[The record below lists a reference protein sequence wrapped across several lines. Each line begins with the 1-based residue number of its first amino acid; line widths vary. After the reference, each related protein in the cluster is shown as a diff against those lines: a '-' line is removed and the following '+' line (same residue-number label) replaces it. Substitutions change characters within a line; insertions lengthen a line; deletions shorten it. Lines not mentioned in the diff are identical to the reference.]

1 MIEPMAPVPAVT
13 DTAPV
18 PMREHVT
25 LAPAVTYG
33 SRAPVIEPMAPFLLT
48 LKAVADTDMN
58 GPAMR
63 PNQRCLCSVN
73 CRVNRTPA
81 CCVGTT
87 DHLVIFRV
95 LHYNPLSANQLR
107 LEEILR
113 ATRNFSIVG
122 LVATQRRAPVGL
134 EIGSSRQ
141 FGCTIVEAGWA
152 RAPLSNKSS
161 GVLLALRKPFTTE
174 HIHQTWTPPPSLQG
188 RALAARLKGGFFDLF
203 VCCMYLPPRPQTAS
217 KRGGYQRT
225 VEALLEWL
233 DERLSEQKHR
243 TTPIVLMDA
252 SDGIGLELRAG
263 RYCSVETQCIAAA
276 GARRE
281 HAAAKRL
288 RETMEKH
295 HMRATSAEMGGPT
308 WFGSERTVFTHRLRL
323 GSCCASS
330 PMLWSAPSGGG
341 GAAAH

>member
-1 MIEPMAPVPAVT
+1 M
-13 DTAPV
+13 
-18 PMREHVT
+18 
-25 LAPAVTYG
+25 
-33 SRAPVIEPMAPFLLT
+33 
-48 LKAVADTDMN
+48 
-58 GPAMR
+58 
-63 PNQRCLCSVN
+63 
-73 CRVNRTPA
+73 
-81 CCVGTT
+81 
-87 DHLVIFRV
+87 IFRV

-107 LEEILR
+107 LEEKLR

-134 EIGSSRQ
+134 EISSSRH

-252 SDGIGLELRAG
+252 NDGIGLELRAG
-263 RYCSVETQCIAAA
+263 RYRSVETQCIAAA

-281 HAAAKRL
+281 HAAVKRL
-288 RETMEKH
+288 REIMEKH
-295 HMRATSAEMGGPT
+295 HMRATSAELGGPT
-308 WFGSERTVFTHRLRL
+308 WFGSEGQSSLIDYVC
-323 GSCCASS
+323 SCCASS
-330 PMLWSAPSGGG
+330 PMLWPAPSAGG
-341 GAAAH
+341 GAAAHQYAPIEGPCATGSGV

>member
-1 MIEPMAPVPAVT
+1 M
-13 DTAPV
+13 
-18 PMREHVT
+18 
-25 LAPAVTYG
+25 
-33 SRAPVIEPMAPFLLT
+33 
-48 LKAVADTDMN
+48 
-58 GPAMR
+58 
-63 PNQRCLCSVN
+63 
-73 CRVNRTPA
+73 
-81 CCVGTT
+81 
-87 DHLVIFRV
+87 IFRV

-107 LEEILR
+107 LEEILQ

-134 EIGSSRQ
+134 ELGSSRQ

-188 RALAARLKGGFFDLF
+188 RALTARLKGGFFDLF

-217 KRGGYQRT
+217 KRGRYLRT

-252 SDGIGLELRAG
+252 NDGIGLELRAG
-263 RYCSVETQCIAAA
+263 RYCSVETQCIAAT

-281 HAAAKRL
+281 HAAGERL
-288 RETMEKH
+288 REIMEKH
-295 HMRATSAEMGGPT
+295 HMRATSAEMGRPDVVWQRGA
-308 WFGSERTVFTHRLRL
+308 SLTHRLCL
-323 GSCCASS
+323 GSCCASP
-330 PMLWSAPSGGG
+330 PMLWPAPSASG
-341 GAAAH
+341 GAAAHQYAPTEGPCATGSGV